1 MILLGDLQLQKQTWY
16 KPKMANIIKC
26 LAVTA
31 LNGKFAAIFPLATSI
46 SPKSGDTYLVSAF
59 LKHQDCSQTDDIL
72 PFRRLLQGSDDKFLL
87 MFSDSGFEHL
97 APQVLFINTI
107 LILPSLP
114 PLTTYIPLLTVN
126 YRVPHKFLCLIKGSE
141 LLLIQMSL

>member
-1 MILLGDLQLQKQTWY
+1 MKLILLGDLQLQKQTWY

-59 LKHQDCSQTDDIL
+59 LKHQDCSQTEDIL

-97 APQVLFINTI
+97 APQVLFITI
-107 LILPSLP
+107 LNCKHYSLFNYHYNPFPSRQILGFH
-114 PLTTYIPLLTVN
+114 IG
-126 YRVPHKFLCLIKGSE
+126 F
-141 LLLIQMSL
+141 